1 MPSIALPIAVSYLV
15 TLLSLLH
22 TSRAQDA
29 GNCPL
34 LTLTDLESDSTD
46 VGLVSMST
54 GNLVQ
59 VLEFNIECL
68 VSGEFR
74 DTYSS
79 AGVVVRYECRDRDG
93 FNCTETS
100 EIVTTQFIFPCVNDT
115 WQSAESRMDLFMGV
129 PISLNNTLRTS
140 CSQCGL
146 LSEGAEEFGIN
157 CVCKLVQRKATPI
170 K

>member
-34 LTLTDLESDSTD
+34 LTLADLGSDSTISD

-93 FNCTETS
+93 FDCTETRG
-100 EIVTTQFIFPCVNDT
+100 IVVTQFIFPCVNDT
-115 WQSAESRMDLFMGV
+115 WQPTEELLDLFMGL

-146 LSEGAEEFGIN
+146 LLEGAEEFGIN
-157 CVCKLVQRKATPI
+157 CVCKLV
-170 K
+170 